1 MVKRIKQ
8 EDMAGALELEGIGK
22 DDPRLQQ
29 WLDEHR
35 PRNGGKIRVGLG
47 GKGVRVMFSKD
58 ADMALWQRR
67 SDASLKGKKFVA

>member
-22 DDPRLQQ
+22 DDARLQQ

-35 PRNGGKIRVGLG
+35 ARNGGKLRVGLG
-47 GKGVRVMFSKD
+47 GKGVRVMFARD
-58 ADMALWQRR
+58 ADLQYWRAHYQQKVR
-67 SDASLKGKKFVA
+67 SAA

>member
-29 WLDEHR
+29 WLEEHR
-35 PRNGGKIRVGLG
+35 GRNGGKLRVAGWQ
-47 GKGVRVMFSKD
+47 GVRIIFSRE
-58 ADMALWQRR
+58 ADLSYWQQHCQR
-67 SDASLKGKKFVA
+67 AAA